1 MLQRKS
7 GTVRGVLA
15 AGTVLKMLRRTC
27 KEIAQTN
34 NAFAGLTFTPHDFR
48 RLFSTEIIDGGLPI
62 HIGAALL
69 GNLNLQ
75 TTQGY
80 VAVFAEDIVKS
91 YQEFLNHRRTQRP
104 ESEYGDVTPEEWAE
118 FEEHFDKRKVELG
131 NCARPYGSPCRHE
144 HACIRCPMLQVN
156 PKMLSRLAEIEKD
169 LLLRRKKA
177 EEEQWLGEIDGTELT
192 LTFLRT
198 KQAEAARLTRCP
210 VVALGLPRP
219 RSQ

>member
-69 GNLNLQ
+69 GHLNLQ

-80 VAVFAEDIVKS
+80 S
-91 YQEFLNHRRTQRP
+91 
-104 ESEYGDVTPEEWAE
+104 G
-118 FEEHFDKRKVELG
+118 
-131 NCARPYGSPCRHE
+131 
-144 HACIRCPMLQVN
+144 
-156 PKMLSRLAEIEKD
+156 
-169 LLLRRKKA
+169 
-177 EEEQWLGEIDGTELT
+177 
-192 LTFLRT
+192 
-198 KQAEAARLTRCP
+198 
-210 VVALGLPRP
+210 
-219 RSQ
+219 